1 MPLLY
6 NGYKILDNNIR
17 KRLRVW
23 PAKRAA
29 SSILN
34 GSNLLKTSPNIGKPM
49 PDKGD
54 RREFFIA
61 FGAGAYVI
69 RNKLEDEN
77 TLIIIRIWHSRKNRP
92 RYGDP
97 RPVGL

>member
-1 MPLLY
+1 
-6 NGYKILDNNIR
+6 
-17 KRLRVW
+17 
-23 PAKRAA
+23 
-29 SSILN
+29 
-34 GSNLLKTSPNIGKPM
+34 M

-97 RPVGL
+97 KGSDL